1 MVQTSNFY
9 PIILFISHHYILDSM
24 YICIEGIDGA
34 GKTTQCKLLKD
45 WFDKNGYRAELIRE
59 PTQSPI
65 GRLIRRI
72 LNEPSL
78 PTDDQQKIL
87 GLLFAADR
95 LLLKDKIKK
104 AKNEKT
110 IIISDR
116 CFYSSIAY
124 QEPEDWI
131 REINKFAIKPDI
143 VIILDIT
150 PEDAQERFEGLERF
164 EEKSF
169 LERVRRKYL
178 RIAEEKKFPVVDAN
192 RGINIIQEDIRR
204 IIAPYLGIC
213 R

>member
-1 MVQTSNFY
+1 
-9 PIILFISHHYILDSM
+9 M

-45 WFDKNGYRAELIRE
+45 WLNKNGYKVELIRE

-65 GRLIRRI
+65 GRIIRKI
-72 LNEPSL
+72 LNEPKL

-95 LLLKDKIKK
+95 LLLKDKIQK
-104 AKNEKT
+104 AKDEG
-110 IIISDR
+110 IIIVSDR

-131 REINKFAIKPDI
+131 KEINKFAIRPDI
-143 VIILDIT
+143 VIILDIN
-150 PEDAQERFEGLERF
+150 PENAQERFEGLERF

-169 LERVRRKYL
+169 LERVRKKYL
-178 RIAEEKKFPVVDAN
+178 RIAEENGFFIVDAN
-192 RGINIIQEDIRR
+192 RGINIIQDDIRK

>member
-1 MVQTSNFY
+1 
-9 PIILFISHHYILDSM
+9 M

-34 GKTTQCKLLKD
+34 GKTTQCKLLRD
-45 WFDKNGYRAELIRE
+45 WLEDNGYKAELIRE

-65 GRLIRRI
+65 GKLIREM
-72 LNEPSL
+72 LNEPAP
-78 PTDDQQKIL
+78 PTDDQQRIL

-95 LLLKDKIKK
+95 LLLKDKIKR
-104 AKNEKT
+104 AEDEGT

-143 VIILDIT
+143 VIILDID

-164 EEKSF
+164 EERSF

-178 RIAEEKKFPVVDAN
+178 RIAGENGFPIVDAN
-192 RGINIIQEDIRR
+192 RGINIIQDDMRK

>member
-1 MVQTSNFY
+1 
-9 PIILFISHHYILDSM
+9 M

>member
-1 MVQTSNFY
+1 
-9 PIILFISHHYILDSM
+9 M

-45 WFDKNGYRAELIRE
+45 WLEENGCRTELIGE

-78 PTDDQQKIL
+78 PDDDQQKIL

-95 LLLKDKIKK
+95 LLLKDKIEK
-104 AKNEKT
+104 AKDEGT
-110 IIISDR
+110 IIVSDR
-116 CFYSSIAY
+116 CFYSSMAY

-131 REINKFAIKPDI
+131 IEINKFAIKPDI
-143 VIILDIT
+143 VIVLDIN
-150 PEDAQERFEGLERF
+150 PENAQRRFEGLERF
-164 EEKSF
+164 EDRSF
-169 LERVRRKYL
+169 LERVRKKYL
-178 RIAEEKKFPVVDAN
+178 RIAEENGFFIVDAN
-192 RGINIIQEDIRR
+192 RGVNIIQDDIRR

>member
-1 MVQTSNFY
+1 
-9 PIILFISHHYILDSM
+9 M

-45 WFDKNGYRAELIRE
+45 WLDKNGYKVELIRE

-65 GRLIRRI
+65 GKLIRKI
-72 LNEPSL
+72 LNEPNL
-78 PTDDQQKIL
+78 PTAEQQKVL

-95 LLLKDKIKK
+95 LLLRDKIQK
-104 AKNEKT
+104 AKDEG
-110 IIISDR
+110 IIIVSDR

-131 REINKFAIKPDI
+131 KEINKFAIKPDI
-143 VIILDIT
+143 VIILDIK
-150 PEDAQERFEGLERF
+150 PENAQERFEGLERF
-164 EEKSF
+164 EKKSF
-169 LERVRRKYL
+169 LERVRKKYL
-178 RIAEEKKFPVVDAN
+178 RIAEENECFIVDAN
-192 RGINIIQEDIRR
+192 RGINIIQDDIRK

>member
-1 MVQTSNFY
+1 
-9 PIILFISHHYILDSM
+9 M

-34 GKTTQCKLLKD
+34 GKTTQCKLLREWLED
-45 WFDKNGYRAELIRE
+45 NGYKAELIRE

-65 GRLIRRI
+65 GKLIRRM
-72 LNEPSL
+72 LNEPAP
-78 PTDDQQKIL
+78 PTDDQQRIL

-95 LLLKDKIKK
+95 LLLKDKIKR
-104 AKNEKT
+104 AEDEGT
-110 IIISDR
+110 VIISDR

-143 VIILDIT
+143 VIILDID

-164 EEKSF
+164 EERSF

-178 RIAEEKKFPVVDAN
+178 RIAEENGFPIVDAN
-192 RGINIIQEDIRR
+192 RGINIIQDDMRK